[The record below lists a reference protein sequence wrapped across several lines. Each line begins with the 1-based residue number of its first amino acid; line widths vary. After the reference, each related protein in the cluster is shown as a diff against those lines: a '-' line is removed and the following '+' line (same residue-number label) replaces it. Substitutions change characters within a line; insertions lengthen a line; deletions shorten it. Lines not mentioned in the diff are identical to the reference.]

1 MKQSGIASRMSSNQQ
16 RFSQPAKL
24 NLVSLMDIF
33 TILVF
38 FLLVNSGDNQLVQNN
53 NDNLVLP
60 ASTSSEQPEETLV
73 VAVSKTDIVVG
84 GRPVAMLSDIQD
96 GDGIIAALA
105 EELKY
110 QAGRKTQ
117 LSEKEKAQGL
127 AVTVMGDEDLEYD
140 ILKRVM
146 ATCAD
151 ANYRDL
157 SLAVAKSS
165 SKKKEA

>member
-1 MKQSGIASRMSSNQQ
+1 MSENQQ
-16 RFSQPAKL
+16 RLAQPAKL

-60 ASTSSEQPEETLV
+60 ASTSSEQPSETLV

-84 GRPVAMLSDIQD
+84 GRAVVSLEDVISNEGLIP
-96 GDGIIAALA
+96 ALT
-105 EELKY
+105 EELMY
-110 QAGRKTQ
+110 QAGRKTE
-117 LSEKEKAQGL
+117 LSDKEKAQGL

-157 SLAVAKSS
+157 SLAVAKASS
-165 SKKKEA
+165 NKKEA